1 MTYHWRM
8 LDHASF
14 RSRFGEMPV
23 FGMVHLWPLPGAP
36 LFRGSIGEV
45 IDYAVR
51 DAKAIVEGGAA
62 GIVIEN
68 FGDKPFGKRIGTE
81 TIAAMARVIAE
92 IAREVT
98 IPFGVN
104 ALRSDGLSALAIA
117 VATGA
122 AFIRVNVHTGAMLT
136 DQGVIEG
143 DAAAVLRRRRELS
156 AEDVAI
162 FADHMVK
169 HASPIAHLEPAQ
181 SAKDLRYRGLAD
193 AIIGSGAET
202 GGEADPNQFALLRAA
217 VPDAPLVVG
226 SGLTAANAKRYRG
239 LIDGAIVGTSIKR
252 GGDVAAE
259 VDGAR
264 VRAVV
269 NALKA
274 LR

>member
-1 MTYHWRM
+1 M

-14 RSRFGEMPV
+14 RARFGEMPV
-23 FGMVHLWPLPGAP
+23 FGMVHLLPLPGAP
-36 LFRGSIGEV
+36 LFGGSIAAV
-45 IDYAVR
+45 IDRAVV
-51 DAKAIVEGGAA
+51 DAKAIAVGGAA
-62 GIVIEN
+62 GLVVEN
-68 FGDKPFGKRIGTE
+68 FGDKPFGKKLQAE
-81 TIAAMARVIAE
+81 TIAAMSRVIAE
-92 IAREVT
+92 IAREVS

-104 ALRSDGLSALAIA
+104 ALRSDGLAALAIA

-122 AFIRVNVHTGAMLT
+122 SFIRINVHTGAMLT

-143 DAAAVLRRRRELS
+143 DAAAVLRRRRELG
-156 AEDVAI
+156 ADGVAI

-169 HASPIAHLEPAQ
+169 HAAPVAQLEPGQ

-217 VPDAPLVVG
+217 VSDAPLIVG
-226 SGLTAANAKRYRG
+226 SGLTPANAKRYRG
-239 LIDGAIVGTSIKR
+239 LIDGVIVGTSIKR
-252 GGDVAAE
+252 GGEVAAE
-259 VDGAR
+259 VDATR

>member
-1 MTYHWRM
+1 M

-14 RSRFGEMPV
+14 RARFGELPV
-23 FGMVHLWPLPGAP
+23 FGMVHLLPLPGAP
-36 LFRGSIGEV
+36 LFRGSIAEV
-45 IDYAVR
+45 IDHAVL
-51 DAKAIVEGGAA
+51 DAKAIAEGGAA
-62 GIVIEN
+62 GLVIEN
-68 FGDKPFGKRIGTE
+68 FGDRPFGKNVGGV
-81 TIAAMARVIAE
+81 TIAAMSRVIAE
-92 IAREVT
+92 IASEVS

-117 VATGA
+117 IATGA
-122 AFIRVNVHTGAMLT
+122 AFVRINVHTGAMLT
-136 DQGVIEG
+136 DQGLIEG
-143 DAAAVLRRRRELS
+143 DAAAVLRRRRELG
-156 AEDVAI
+156 AEEVAI

-169 HASPIAHLEPAQ
+169 HAAPLAASEAGQ

-202 GGEADPNQFALLRAA
+202 GGEADPNQFAQLRAA
-217 VPDAPLVVG
+217 VADAPLLIG
-226 SGLTAANAKRYRG
+226 SGLTSVNAKRYRG

-259 VDGAR
+259 VDATR
-264 VRAVV
+264 VRTVV

>member
-1 MTYHWRM
+1 M

-14 RSRFGEMPV
+14 RARFGEMPV
-23 FGMVHLWPLPGAP
+23 FGMVHLLALPGAP
-36 LFRGSIGEV
+36 LFGGSIAEV
-45 IDYAVR
+45 IDRAVG
-51 DAKAIVEGGAA
+51 DAKAIADGGAA

-68 FGDKPFGKRIGTE
+68 FGDKPFGKTIGAE
-81 TIAAMARVIAE
+81 TIAAMSRVIGE

-122 AFIRVNVHTGAMLT
+122 AFIRINVHSGAMLT
-136 DQGVIEG
+136 DQGLIEG
-143 DAAAVLRRRRELS
+143 DAASVLRRRHELG
-156 AEDVAI
+156 ADAVAI
-162 FADHMVK
+162 FADHLVK
-169 HASPIAHLEPAQ
+169 HAVPLEEVDAAQ

-202 GGEADPNQFALLRAA
+202 GGEADPKRFALLRTA

-226 SGLTAANAKRYRG
+226 SGLTAANARRYKG
-239 LIDGAIVGTSIKR
+239 LIDGAIVGTSLKR
-252 GGDVAAE
+252 NGDLAAS
-259 VDGAR
+259 VDPAR
-264 VRAVV
+264 VRQVVEAV
-269 NALKA
+269 AA